1 MIDLKYHHVVAIA
14 KLMDMGTDLQQMLT
28 SQKERTRHYMPCQ

>member
-14 KLMDMGTDLQQMLT
+14 KLMDMGGHWSSTDANIT
-28 SQKERTRHYMPCQ
+28 EREN

>member
-1 MIDLKYHHVVAIA
+1 MIDLKYHRVVAIA

-28 SQKERTRHYMPCQ
+28 SQKERTRHYVPRQ